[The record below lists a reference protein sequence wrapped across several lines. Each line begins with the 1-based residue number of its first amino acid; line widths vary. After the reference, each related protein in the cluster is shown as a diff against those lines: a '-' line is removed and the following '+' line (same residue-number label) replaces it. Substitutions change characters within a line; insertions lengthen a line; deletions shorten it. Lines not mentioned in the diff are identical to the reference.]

1 MIRNTSA
8 RVAGL
13 PLPLAF
19 ADVAGFSTFPE
30 HERATMPT
38 RILVVDDSR
47 AIRRSLRSYIEA
59 QTDWQICGEAEN
71 GKVAVE
77 MTQTLSTDVVIL
89 DLSMPVMNGLDAARE
104 IRRIA
109 PDVCVLMYT
118 LNVYPRLLENA
129 NKVGIKDVLSKSR
142 AVGSDVLNA
151 IRSMLAA

>member
-1 MIRNTSA
+1 
-8 RVAGL
+8 
-13 PLPLAF
+13 
-19 ADVAGFSTFPE
+19 
-30 HERATMPT
+30 MPT

-77 MTQTLSTDVVIL
+77 MTQTLSPDVVIL